1 MTDDLEKA
9 KNLFFQGNLQ
19 LKEEQFSEAEQ
30 SFKEALLITP
40 NRPSVLINLAR
51 AQIFLQKF
59 EEAKSNLQLALS
71 QEDKNI
77 QGWVNLGLID
87 SHQFNHEQA
96 LFNFT
101 KALQLD
107 SSNYEALTLGSFSAL
122 SSKKYEQ
129 ALDYVDR
136 SLQLFDGNTSA
147 WDLKGTVLHQLNR
160 LDEALQSYDRAIQ
173 KDQTNPSYWYNKGNT
188 LRQLGRL
195 EDALKHFN
203 SAILL
208 KDDYLEAYLN
218 KANLLHHTKSFDEAI
233 ATLNQ
238 AIAIKSD
245 YVDAFVMRAVIFNDM
260 RKYEEAIVDYR
271 HALEIN
277 SHYSEVLLN
286 LGNTYSQLN
295 RFLEAKEV
303 YELASQQNPELDY
316 LAGTLFFVKIKMCD
330 WSHYEDRKNQL
341 AHKIRAGK
349 KCTLPFPL
357 VAIFNEEQLI
367 TNAGKTYCQERH
379 PLIKNDIS
387 FEPKKSGK
395 IRIGYYSA
403 DFHNHATSYLMA
415 HLFELHNRDNFEII
429 AFSFGPDFND
439 ESRLRLKNAFD
450 QFIDIRHLSDQKV
463 AQLSREMGIDIAV
476 DLKGH
481 TQDART
487 SIFANRAAPIQ
498 INYLGYP
505 ASMGVDYIDYVIVD
519 KELIDNNNVDA
530 FTEKIIYL
538 PNSYQ
543 VNDQHR
549 KVSNRVFTKAECG
562 LPESGFVFCCFN
574 NNYKIT
580 PAIFDVW
587 MRILKE
593 VEGSVLWLFEDN
605 QWVKNNLIQ
614 EALQRGVASHRL
626 VFAKKMDIPEHLARH
641 QLADLFLDTVPCNAH
656 TTASDALWM
665 GLPLLTIKGDTFSGR
680 VAASLLNAMG
690 LPELVTHT
698 LSEYE
703 TLAIEIAK
711 DSEKLTAL
719 KNKLEHKRINSPL
732 FDTKQY
738 AKNLESAYEKT
749 YQTYISG
756 MPPDHIEISD

>member
-1 MTDDLEKA
+1 MNDLEKA
-9 KNLFFQGNLQ
+9 KNLFFQGNIQ
-19 LKEEQFSEAEQ
+19 LNEEQFGVAEQ
-30 SFKEALLITP
+30 SFKEALLIIP

-51 AQIFLQKF
+51 SQIFLQKF
-59 EEAKSNLQLALS
+59 VEARSNLNIALS

-77 QGWVNLGLID
+77 QGWINLGLID
-87 SHQFNHEQA
+87 SHQLDHEQA
-96 LFNFT
+96 LVNFT
-101 KALQLD
+101 KALQLEP
-107 SSNYEALTLGSFSAL
+107 SNYEALTLGSFSAF
-122 SSKKYEQ
+122 SSKNYLQ
-129 ALDYVDR
+129 ALDYVNQ
-136 SLQLFDGNTSA
+136 SLQLFDGNSTA
-147 WDLKGTVLHQLNR
+147 WDLKGKVLHQLNKHE
-160 LDEALQSYDRAIQ
+160 EALQSYVAAIQ
-173 KDQTNPSYWYNKGNT
+173 IDQTKPGYWNNKGNT
-188 LRQLGRL
+188 LRQLGSFD
-195 EDALKHFN
+195 DALTHFN
-203 SAILL
+203 RAISL
-208 KDDYLEAYLN
+208 KEDYIEAYLN
-218 KANLLHHTKSFDEAI
+218 KGNLLHHTKSFDEAI
-233 ATLNQ
+233 ATLDQ
-238 AIAIKSD
+238 AIMIKPN
-245 YVDAFVMRAVIFNDM
+245 YVDAFVMRAFVKNDM

-286 LGNTYSQLN
+286 LGNIYAQLN

-303 YELASQQNPELDY
+303 YELASRQNPELDY
-316 LAGTLFFVKIKMCD
+316 LAGTLFFINIKMCD
-330 WSHYEDRKNQL
+330 WSHYDDRKNQL
-341 AHKIRAGK
+341 AQTIREGRN
-349 KCTLPFPL
+349 CTLPFPL

-367 TNAGKTYCQERH
+367 TNAGKIYCQERH

-463 AQLSREMGIDIAV
+463 AQLSREMGINIAV

-505 ASMGVDYIDYVIVD
+505 ASMGVDYIDYVVVD
-519 KELIDNNNVDA
+519 QEIIDNNNVDA
-530 FTEKIIYL
+530 FTEKIIFL

-543 VNDQHR
+543 VNDEQR

-580 PAIFDVW
+580 PVIFDSW

-614 EALQRGVASHRL
+614 EALQRGVASNRL
-626 VFAKKMDIPEHLARH
+626 VFAKKMDIPEHLVRH

-665 GLPLLTIKGDTFSGR
+665 GLPLLTIKGDTFAGR
-680 VAASLLNAMG
+680 VAASLLNAIG
-690 LPELVTHT
+690 LPELITYN
-698 LSEYE
+698 LDEYE
-703 TLAIEIAK
+703 TLAIELAK
-711 DSEKLTAL
+711 DSEKLTVL
-719 KNKLEHKRINSPL
+719 KNKLEHNRINSSL

-738 AKNLESAYEKT
+738 AKNLESAYMMIYHKHMSEPTPTSFK
-749 YQTYISG
+749 I
-756 MPPDHIEISD
+756 

>member
-9 KNLFFQGNLQ
+9 KNLFFQGNTQ

-30 SFKEALLITP
+30 SFKETLLIAP

-87 SHQFNHEQA
+87 SHQLKHEQA
-96 LFNFT
+96 LLNFT

-107 SSNYEALTLGSFSAL
+107 SNNYEALTLGSFSAL
-122 SSKKYEQ
+122 SVKKYSQ
-129 ALDYVDR
+129 ALAYVDQ
-136 SLQLFDGNTSA
+136 SLKLFDGNSSA

-160 LDEALQSYDRAIQ
+160 HEEALQCYDRAIQ
-173 KDQTNPSYWYNKGNT
+173 IDQTKPSYWYNKGNT
-188 LRQLGRL
+188 LRQLGSFD
-195 EDALKHFN
+195 DALKHFN

-218 KANLLHHTKSFDEAI
+218 KGNLLHHTKSFDEAI

-238 AIAIKSD
+238 VIAIKSD

-260 RKYEEAIVDYR
+260 RKYEEAIVDYQ

-295 RFLEAKEV
+295 QFLEAKEV

-341 AHKIRAGK
+341 AQKIRAGK

-357 VAIFNEEQLI
+357 VAIFNEEQII
-367 TNAGKTYCQERH
+367 TSAGKIYCQERH

-387 FEPKKSGK
+387 FEPKKLGK

-439 ESRLRLKNAFD
+439 ESRSRLKNAFD

-463 AQLSREMGIDIAV
+463 AQISREMGIDIAV

-505 ASMGVDYIDYVIVD
+505 ASMGVDYIDYVVVD
-519 KELIDNNNVDA
+519 KELIDKNNVDA
-530 FTEKIIYL
+530 FAEKIIYL

-549 KVSNRVFTKAECG
+549 KVSNKVFTKAECG

-580 PAIFDVW
+580 PVVFDSW

-593 VEGSVLWLFEDN
+593 VENSVLWLFEDN

-614 EALQRGVASHRL
+614 EAIKRGIAGHRL

-641 QLADLFLDTVPCNAH
+641 QLANLFLDTVPCNAH

-665 GLPLLTIKGDTFSGR
+665 DLPLLTIKGDTFSGR
-680 VAASLLNAMG
+680 VAASLLNAIG
-690 LPELVTHT
+690 LPELITHN
-698 LSEYE
+698 LDEYE
-703 TLAIEIAK
+703 TLAIELAK
-711 DSEKLTAL
+711 DSEKLTRL
-719 KNKLEHKRINSPL
+719 KSKLEHSRINSSL

-738 AKNLESAYEKT
+738 AKNLESAYVMIYDRHTAELSPT
-749 YQTYISG
+749 SF
-756 MPPDHIEISD
+756 EI